1 MLLFRSVF
9 FSLITQVLCACEFLC
24 AGYGAFDRRISKGV
38 IEYWDELGN
47 LSDIKDIVLDC
58 RSEVGYADG
67 RIDKFSVLF
76 LVPGESGVK
85 SIVLRNFCDSKRSE
99 SIYGVLGVFATG
111 KSSKYTAISRANSV
125 ILKAYLIL
133 EGLGLFPEKECPEW
147 R

>member
-1 MLLFRSVF
+1 MNKICYELLLFCSVF
-9 FSLITQVLCACEFLC
+9 FSLITQVLCACEFFC

-85 SIVLRNFCDSKRSE
+85 SIVLRSFCDSKRSE
-99 SIYGVLGVFATG
+99 SIYGVLRSFCDGQKLKVYGDITRELGNFEGVFNFG
-111 KSSKYTAISRANSV
+111 
-125 ILKAYLIL
+125 
-133 EGLGLFPEKECPEW
+133 
-147 R
+147 